1 MCSPGG
7 PIPGAAEPAGRPLY
21 TEGGEQVRPGTS
33 HGDLMGMGN
42 LTYDAPQQTAPTPP
56 AQAEALPAEAPM
68 VIEAPQQADVSPK
81 VKKRRTRRK
90 AKSQS
95 QQSSASLAIPL
106 NAGGPGGPGSTS
118 GGVGGNLSIPS

>member
-33 HGDLMGMGN
+33 HGDLMGRGN

-68 VIEAPQQADVSPK
+68 VIEAAQTADPNPRI
-81 VKKRRTRRK
+81 KKRRTRRK
-90 AKSQS
+90 ASSQS
-95 QQSSASLAIPL
+95 QQSTGSLSIPL
-106 NAGGPGGPGSTS
+106 NTGGPAGPGASS
-118 GGVGGNLSIPS
+118 GGVGGSLSIPS